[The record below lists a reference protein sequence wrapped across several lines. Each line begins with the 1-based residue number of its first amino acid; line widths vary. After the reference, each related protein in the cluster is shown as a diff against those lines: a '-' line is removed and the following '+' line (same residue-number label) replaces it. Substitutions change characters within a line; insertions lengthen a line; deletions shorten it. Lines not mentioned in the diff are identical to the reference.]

1 MTNNARQSEI
11 SDMAK
16 EIINIIRYG
25 KLYGKNID
33 MDNMEEVIVAAYLI
47 GESKISFGSARR
59 TQACS
64 CREHR

>member
-47 GESKISFGSARR
+47 GESQISFG
-59 TQACS
+59 QFDLIL
-64 CREHR
+64 HRIKNG